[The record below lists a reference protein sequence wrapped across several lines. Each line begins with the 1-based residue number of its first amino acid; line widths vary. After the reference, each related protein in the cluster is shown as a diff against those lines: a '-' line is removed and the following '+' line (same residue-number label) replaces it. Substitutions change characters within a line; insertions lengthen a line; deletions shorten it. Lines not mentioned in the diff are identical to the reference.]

1 MKFGAKALFAA
12 KEIAGTATAAAT
24 VVQNNNSDVVVL
36 EDNFRGNTDNLTVVS
51 ESYLFDAAYDGK
63 KTTLTRKDFAEV
75 EQNASL
81 AAYLEENYTAGNNT
95 ELYNNLKGEIVGIST
110 TGHSIFFTLKVHTV
124 LSDFDI
130 EGTDIEY
137 VSPGECGTTIIRIEV
152 EDEDDDDDSDT
163 GSGRGVVPFQI
174 AYAVSIHKAQGLEY
188 RSVKI
193 VITHDV
199 EDLITHNIFYTAV
212 TRTREKLKIYW
223 TPESE
228 NKILKN
234 MRFQFCKKDYGILR
248 NKYHDF

>member
-1 MKFGAKALFAA
+1 MFN
-12 KEIAGTATAAAT
+12 E
-24 VVQNNNSDVVVL
+24 
-36 EDNFRGNTDNLTVVS
+36 
-51 ESYLFDAAYDGK
+51 
-63 KTTLTRKDFAEV
+63 KDRYAPI
-75 EQNASL
+75 
-81 AAYLEENYTAGNNT
+81 
-95 ELYNNLKGEIVGIST
+95 LYNNLKGEIVGIST
-110 TGHSIFFTLKVHTV
+110 TGHSIFFTLKVYTV

-234 MRFQFCKKDYGILR
+234 MRFQFSKKDYGILR
-248 NKYHDF
+248 NRYHDF